1 MKLKGKKPE
10 LQAKKSYFSNKD
22 GYYEMV
28 ISDGN
33 TVEFIKHSRDLNAS
47 GRPNVTR
54 LVFQQPYEVNRQQL
68 ASDGHVYT
76 GNKTQVNKGVQPLYN
91 AKVLWYDSDD
101 KTAYSDGEDGDP
113 IVLGVDLDKINKRDM
128 PYCQTL
134 FEKLLEMNRVKK
146 YLYTG
151 GLVNPIDKKDPY
163 SQQVECGNYVGH
175 IAVGPNGQYVRSFNG
190 DVGRIVHNSKTMKVQ
205 RLARYSDLIS
215 DIDKNNSSDKEQIKS
230 LQGQIMYL
238 QRQIAERSRLREKY
252 QGIIKAMLKDK
263 DALDL

>member
-1 MKLKGKKPE
+1 MKLKGKKLE
-10 LQAKKSYFSNKD
+10 LQDRKSFLSNKD
-22 GYYEMV
+22 GDYEMV

-33 TVEFIKHSRDLNAS
+33 KVEFINHSRNFNAS

-54 LVFQQPYEVNRQQL
+54 LVFQQPYEVNGQQL

-76 GNKTQVNKGVQPLYN
+76 GSKTQVNRGVQPLYN

-101 KTAYSDGEDGDP
+101 TQAYSDGEKKAKRVDGYP
-113 IVLGVDLDKINKRDM
+113 IVLGVDLNKINKRDM
-128 PYCQTL
+128 SYCQTL

-151 GLVNPIDKKDPY
+151 GLVNPFDKKDPY

-175 IAVGPNGQYVRSFNG
+175 VAIGTNGKYVRSFDGN
-190 DVGRIVHNSKTMKVQ
+190 VGRIVHNSKPMKLQ
-205 RLARYSDLIS
+205 RKRFYDGLIAE
-215 DIDKNNSSDKEQIKS
+215 IDKNNRRDKEKI
-230 LQGQIMYL
+230 LAL
-238 QRQIAERSRLREKY
+238 QRNIAAISKLSEKY
-252 QGIIKAMLKDK
+252 KRIIDKMSKDT

>member
-10 LQAKKSYFSNKD
+10 LQARKSFLSNED
-22 GYYEMV
+22 GYYKMV

-54 LVFQQPYEVNRQQL
+54 LVFQQPYEVNGQQL
-68 ASDGHVYT
+68 ASDGRVFT
-76 GNKTQVNKGVQPLYN
+76 GSKTQVNRGVQPLFN

-101 KTAYSDGEDGDP
+101 TKAYSDETDKAGYP
-113 IVLGVDLDKINKRDM
+113 IVLGVDLNKINKRDM
-128 PYCQTL
+128 SYCKTL

-151 GLVNPIDKKDPY
+151 RLVDPIDKKDLY

-175 IAVGPNGQYVRSFNG
+175 VAIGTNGKYVRSFNG
-190 DVGRIVHNSKTMKVQ
+190 DVGRLVHNSKPMILQ
-205 RLARYSDLIS
+205 RKRFYEGLVAR
-215 DIDKNNSSDKEQIKS
+215 IDEKNRINEK
-230 LQGQIMYL
+230 QIMTL
-238 QRQIAERSRLREKY
+238 QRKIAARSKLRAKY
-252 QGIIKAMLKDK
+252 QKYIDGMSKKDYR
-263 DALDL
+263 LDL

>member
-10 LQAKKSYFSNKD
+10 LQARKSFLSNKD

-33 TVEFIKHSRDLNAS
+33 KVEFINHSRNFNAS

-54 LVFQQPYEVNRQQL
+54 LVFQQPYKVNGQQL

-76 GNKTQVNKGVQPLYN
+76 GSKTQVNKGVQPLYN

-101 KTAYSDGEDGDP
+101 TKAYSDGEKKARRVDGYP
-113 IVLGVDLDKINKRDM
+113 IVLGVDIDKINKRDM
-128 PYCQTL
+128 SYCQTL

-175 IAVGPNGQYVRSFNG
+175 IAVGPNGKYVRSFNG
-190 DVGRIVHNSKTMKVQ
+190 DVGRLVHNSKSMKVQ
-205 RLARYSDLIS
+205 RLEFYRGLVSDMDEKNRRDKEKILALQRNIAARSKLSEKYKRI
-215 DIDKNNSSDKEQIKS
+215 IDKMS
-230 LQGQIMYL
+230 
-238 QRQIAERSRLREKY
+238 
-252 QGIIKAMLKDK
+252 KDT

>member
-10 LQAKKSYFSNKD
+10 LQARKSFLSNKD

-33 TVEFIKHSRDLNAS
+33 KVEFINHSRNFNAS

-54 LVFQQPYEVNRQQL
+54 LVFQQPYKVNGQQL

-76 GNKTQVNKGVQPLYN
+76 GSKTQVNKGVQPLYN

-101 KTAYSDGEDGDP
+101 TKAYSDGEKKARRVDGYP
-113 IVLGVDLDKINKRDM
+113 IVLGVDIDKINKRDM
-128 PYCQTL
+128 SYCQTL

-175 IAVGPNGQYVRSFNG
+175 VAIGTNGKYVRSFDGN
-190 DVGRIVHNSKTMKVQ
+190 VGRIVHNSKPMKLQ
-205 RLARYSDLIS
+205 RKRFYEDLIAE
-215 DIDKNNSSDKEQIKS
+215 IDKNNRRDEEQIMA
-230 LQGQIMYL
+230 LQKKK
-238 QRQIAERSRLREKY
+238 AARSKLREKY
-252 QGIIKAMLKDK
+252 QRIIGKMSKDT
-263 DALDL
+263 DSLDL